1 MLTLIAFLK
10 KVNDPRQNPGKRH
23 PLWLILLLVVLGIM
37 FGHLGYRDIAAF
49 GKAHQKQIV
58 KFFKIECAR
67 LPSYSTIRRA
77 MMLVNNSDLI
87 EVFNEWAR
95 SLTSVS
101 SGIDWVA
108 IDGKCLKSTC
118 VNHDKK
124 SQNFVSMV
132 SLFSQTSGLVLGLQ
146 KIENKKSSEI
156 KCVQELVK
164 SEARS
169 DRVFTLDALHCQ
181 NQTTT
186 LITQSKNDYTIALKG
201 NQKKLLKAAL
211 KISQNSPPISEN
223 KTVDISHGRQIVRKV
238 SVFNMESL
246 KSEEFNLS
254 EWSNI
259 RRLIKVER
267 SGTRGKKDYEHEAYY
282 ISSLSADAETFA
294 SKIRGHWL
302 IENQLHW
309 VKDVIF
315 QEDMWPRHDYK
326 AVTNLSILSTI
337 ALNLYRL
344 LGFRSVKAGQRWLC
358 SSLSNLILIFA

>member
-1 MLTLIAFLK
+1 MLTLITFLK
-10 KVNDPRQNPGKRH
+10 KVNDPRHNSGKRH
-23 PLWLILLLVVLGIM
+23 PLWLILLLVILGMM

-49 GKAHQKQIV
+49 AKAHQKIIV
-58 KFFKIECAR
+58 KFFKVPEDR

-77 MMLVNNSDLI
+77 MMLLDTSNFI
-87 EVFNEWAR
+87 EIFNQWAR
-95 SLTSVS
+95 SLTPGN
-101 SGIDWVA
+101 SGSDWVS

-118 VNHDKK
+118 VNHDKN

-146 KIENKKSSEI
+146 KIENKKTSEI

-164 SEARS
+164 TEKTSN
-169 DRVFTLDALHCQ
+169 RVFTLDALHCQ
-181 NQTTT
+181 KQTTT

-211 KISQNSPPISEN
+211 KLSEN
-223 KTVDISHGRQIVRKV
+223 HQALTDNQTVDISHGRQIVRKV
-238 SVFNMESL
+238 SVFNIESL
-246 KSEEFNLS
+246 NSHEFNS
-254 EWSNI
+254 EDWGQMRS
-259 RRLIKVER
+259 LVKVER
-267 SGTRGKKDYEHEAYY
+267 SGTRGQKDYEHLAYY

-315 QEDMWPRHDYK
+315 QEDRWPRHDYK

-344 LGFRSVKAGQRWLC
+344 LGFFSVKAGQRWLG
-358 SSLSNLILIFA
+358 SSLSKLTLIFS